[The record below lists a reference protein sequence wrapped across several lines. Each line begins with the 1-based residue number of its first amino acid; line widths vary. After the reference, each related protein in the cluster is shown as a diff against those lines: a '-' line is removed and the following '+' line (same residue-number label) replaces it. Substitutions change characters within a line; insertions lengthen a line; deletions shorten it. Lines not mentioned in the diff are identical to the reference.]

1 VILAWG
7 ARVDAAF
14 RARVLHMAAR
24 LPADPSHLMAVMY
37 FESRLNPAA
46 VNATS
51 GATGLIQFMPATAR
65 DLGTTVE
72 ALRAMTAVE
81 QLDYVERYF
90 ARYAGRLS
98 TLNDVYMAVLWPL
111 AIGKP
116 DDYILFAS
124 PQPAY
129 TQNRALDVNNDGA
142 VTKAEACSFV
152 ARRLA
157 EGLQPGNAYDDGAPA
172 RTATPQPAGPTGTQ
186 PHQREDQRMAPLAI
200 LGTLLPTVLQ
210 MFSGKAQ
217 SAIQRA
223 TGADP
228 EAAQQLTQQL
238 FQSVGQAVGV
248 PVIDDKSAIQAVG
261 KLTAAPQSTIQ
272 KVEDDTLQFLDRMAP
287 LLEKIAALGREDRKA
302 SDDSF
307 DRAAARADNPN
318 GWALRMSQVRF
329 TQWGLGVAAIVVGV
343 LTGAQMYLSSNDT
356 PDPALMV
363 LLTAIVM
370 GLVNTFRDQTGFSF
384 GGTVDSNAAAMVQR
398 ELDARRQPTGGK

>member
-1 VILAWG
+1 
-7 ARVDAAF
+7 
-14 RARVLHMAAR
+14 
-24 LPADPSHLMAVMY
+24 
-37 FESRLNPAA
+37 
-46 VNATS
+46 
-51 GATGLIQFMPATAR
+51 
-65 DLGTTVE
+65 
-72 ALRAMTAVE
+72 
-81 QLDYVERYF
+81 
-90 ARYAGRLS
+90 
-98 TLNDVYMAVLWPL
+98 
-111 AIGKP
+111 
-116 DDYILFAS
+116 
-124 PQPAY
+124 
-129 TQNRALDVNNDGA
+129 
-142 VTKAEACSFV
+142 
-152 ARRLA
+152 
-157 EGLQPGNAYDDGAPA
+157 
-172 RTATPQPAGPTGTQ
+172 
-186 PHQREDQRMAPLAI
+186 MAPLAI